1 MRLISYK
8 NVVKRI
14 IDFTIAL
21 IGIVILFPLLVLITV
36 ILSIEHRGYPFFIQ
50 LRPGKDEKLF
60 KLIKFK
66 SMRDVKNTFTDQ
78 LTDGL
83 RITRIGAF
91 LRKTSLDELTQL
103 FNVLKGEMSIIG
115 PRPLLPEYL
124 PYFSPT
130 ESLRHDVKPGITGL
144 AQVSGRNVLAWDK
157 RLQADVFYVQ
167 NLSFKLDI
175 VILLKTVKIV
185 LLAKDLV
192 VDQTDLQSFFQ
203 SRRGKYERFEQ

>member
-1 MRLISYK
+1 MQVTNYEIFI
-8 NVVKRI
+8 KRP

-21 IGIVILFPLLVLITV
+21 VSIVVLSPLLVLITV
-36 ILSIEHRGYPFFIQ
+36 ILSIEHRGYPFFMQ
-50 LRPGKDEKLF
+50 LRPGKDGKLF

-66 SMRDVKNTFTDQ
+66 SMRNVKSVPANP
-78 LTDGL
+78 LADGL

-91 LRKTSLDELTQL
+91 LRRTSLDELAQL

-124 PYFSPT
+124 PYYSST
-130 ESLRHDVKPGITGL
+130 ESLRHNVRPGITGL

-167 NLSFKLDI
+167 NLSFKLDA
-175 VILLKTVKIV
+175 VILLKTVRNV
-185 LLAKDLV
+185 LSAKDII
-192 VDQTDLQSFFQ
+192 VDEPDKQGFFK
-203 SRRGKYERFEQ
+203 SRRVEHEQF